1 MNNNVDKKNESLIFI
16 LAGSIL
22 ITGMMISLSILYTGG
37 DSKVVEKDTE
47 DQEEVVEKPDTNINM
62 DLAED
67 DPYLGSKS
75 KSQIAIVEFSDYEC
89 PFCKKFH
96 TETKDQLISEYVDT
110 EKAIIVWKDLPLPFH
125 EPLATQEA
133 VAAQCINKLVGKE
146 NYFKYGDLI
155 FETTTSN
162 IGMEESKLSE
172 LAKQI
177 DGLNQDDFNN
187 CYKNQDTL
195 QKVKDN
201 MKIASEVG
209 VDGTP
214 GFIVG
219 KLEDGKIVDGTRIS
233 GALPFETF
241 KSTIDSLLE

>member
-1 MNNNVDKKNESLIFI
+1 MDRRNESLAFI

-37 DSKVVEKDTE
+37 NTKVTESDDSKDK
-47 DQEEVVEKPDTNINM
+47 EELVEKPDTNINM

-75 KSQIAIVEFSDYEC
+75 KAQIAIVEFSDYEC

-110 EKAIIVWKDLPLPFH
+110 NKAIIVWKDLPLPFH
-125 EPLATQEA
+125 EPLATQQA
-133 VAAQCINKLVGKE
+133 IATQCVNKLAGKE
-146 NYFKYGDLI
+146 NYFKYGNLI
-155 FETTTSN
+155 FETTESN
-162 IGMEESKLSE
+162 IGMEESELLELS
-172 LAKQI
+172 KQI

-187 CYKNQDTL
+187 CYGNKDTL

-201 MKIASEVG
+201 MKVASEVG

-214 GFIVG
+214 GFIIG
-219 KLEDGKIVDGTRIS
+219 KLENGKIVDGKRVS

-241 KSTIDSLLE
+241 KSTIDSFLE